1 MRLTRIGSEL
11 AMATI
16 SALNETSLS
25 ELSPALERGDVSSRE
40 IVEQCLA
47 AIQAR
52 DAKLH
57 AFVKLDAE
65 SALAL
70 ADAAD
75 QQRRQGYAR
84 GPLHGLPVVL
94 KDLIEVDGEVTTL
107 GSKHFENRRS
117 PYNSATLERLLAAGM
132 IPLGKVHM
140 TEFAFGGWGTNP
152 LMGTPHNPWDLQNPR
167 APGGS
172 SSGTGVAVA
181 GGLCPAGI
189 GSDTGGSV
197 RIPSAFNGITG
208 LKVTHGRI
216 SLHGTG
222 LLSWTLDTIGPMA
235 LSVQDCAWM
244 LQALAAPDHRDPTTW
259 HQPLEDFG
267 RLRASVRGMRIAM
280 VEDAQLPSFMA
291 SGVVAN
297 WREAAKALESAGATI
312 DVVRLPDWFFSLA
325 QCTGRIIASEAYHLH
340 EAYVHD
346 DKAALGDA
354 VRGRILSAEA
364 FKPSDYAAELRQMQQ
379 RRQAFSAWFRDYEA
393 LLLPTVAS
401 VAPVLP
407 IDEASPLPGYLTRP
421 INYLGLCSLAQP
433 SGLSQA
439 MPTSVQWVGKAF
451 DESSILAIGAA
462 YERVCGHHRLR
473 PKRSV

>member
-1 MRLTRIGSEL
+1 
-11 AMATI
+11 MANMD
-16 SALNETSLS
+16 ALNETSLS
-25 ELSPALERGDVSSRE
+25 ELSPALARGDICSRD

-47 AIQAR
+47 AIELH

-57 AFVKLDAE
+57 AFVKLDAD

-75 QQRRQGYAR
+75 AQRRQGCTR

-94 KDLIEVDGEVTTL
+94 KDLIEVAGEVTTL
-107 GSKHFENRRS
+107 GSKHFERRRS
-117 PYNSATLERLLAAGM
+117 QHHSATLERLLAAGM

-152 LMGTPHNPWDLQNPR
+152 LMGTPHNPWDLNDHR

-181 GGLCPAGI
+181 AGFCPAGI

-216 SLHGTG
+216 SLHETG

-244 LQALAAPDHRDPTTW
+244 LQALAAPDPRDPTTLN
-259 HQPLEDFG
+259 QPLEDFG
-267 RLRASVRGMRIAM
+267 RLRQDVRGMRIAM

-297 WREAAKALESAGATI
+297 WRDAAKVLASAGAKI

-346 DKAALGDA
+346 EKAALGEA
-354 VRGRILSAEA
+354 VRARILSAEA
-364 FKPSDYAAELRQMQQ
+364 IKAADYAAELRQMQQ
-379 RRQAFSAWFRDYEA
+379 RRRAFSTWFQDYEA

-407 IDEASPLPGYLTRP
+407 IDESSPLPGYLTRP
-421 INYLGLCSLAQP
+421 INYLGLCALAQP
-433 SGLSQA
+433 SGLSQG
-439 MPTSVQWVGKAF
+439 MPTSVQWVGKAY
-451 DESSILAIGAA
+451 DEGTIMAIAA
-462 YERVCGHHRLR
+462 TYEHICGHHRMR
-473 PKRSV
+473 PKRSD